1 LHIVSFPAAS
11 IPLTL
16 QPAGLD
22 KSVGLV
28 TAAFLKEPG
37 DPTWKDDPEVA
48 EYVAFLKKYS
58 PEANPNDWANV
69 IAYYHAAAV
78 AHLLAACDDELT
90 RANLM
95 HQATHIDHVHV
106 PMLLPGITFDTSPT
120 DTRRSSKCSGGAST
134 ARAGWVSAASSTAS
148 RLPPHRL
155 LLVRRVE
162 REVGP
167 RAPAVGRRWSLNVAL
182 SCVFSTLPVAPW
194 GVSSTKTTSGS

>member
-1 LHIVSFPAAS
+1 VLVEASLPKFAAQSIRKVYDICWKPLHIVSFPAAS

-58 PEANPNDWANV
+58 PEADPNDWANV

-78 AHLLAACDDELT
+78 VHLLT
-90 RANLM
+90 
-95 HQATHIDHVHV
+95 I
-106 PMLLPGITFDTSPT
+106 
-120 DTRRSSKCSGGAST
+120 TRRSNKCSCAASP
-134 ARAGWVSAASSTAS
+134 ARVGSASVGSSTAS
-148 RLPPHRL
+148 RH
-155 LLVRRVE
+155 
-162 REVGP
+162 
-167 RAPAVGRRWSLNVAL
+167 
-182 SCVFSTLPVAPW
+182 
-194 GVSSTKTTSGS
+194 SGSSSVRYLSDHGIGDARPAWPRPSDDRDPPTHSTVTPWDILRISGTLNLVNTRRELS